1 MKSLEKVPEI
11 IREAKSVGHVID
23 FKWNEK
29 IMEKLIDPAENHN
42 KLENALESISYKASL
57 GLTAALLEWI
67 YWRYKSHTESSQEMK
82 LRIEALWCSISN
94 PEYTKPL
101 VFDLNMDAPATG
113 PIDGPLWVALM
124 NVRMVDVLRRKGSYY
139 LQSEIVGLALL
150 ARHISPK
157 KKIFNK
163 WLKNTLKELKHIFPC
178 QYTYDNIKAIDEEV
192 YNPSAEPV
200 ISRDF
205 FFDPFYIYS
214 AKSSETSIK
223 DFVASLNYETNPFL
237 CFPKEAS

>member
-29 IMEKLIDPAENHN
+29 IMEKFIDPAGDHMG
-42 KLENALESISYKASL
+42 LENSLSGIGYKASL

-67 YWRYKSHTESSQEMK
+67 YWRYKSHVESSQDTK
-82 LRIEALWCSISN
+82 QRIEALWCSISN

-101 VFDLNMDAPATG
+101 VFDLNMDVPASG
-113 PIDGPLWVALM
+113 PIDGPIWVALM
-124 NVRMVDVLRRKGSYY
+124 NVRMIDVLRRKGSYY
-139 LQSEIVGLALL
+139 LQSEIIGLALL

-157 KKIFNK
+157 KKIFDK
-163 WLKNTLKELKHIFPC
+163 WLKDTISELTRFMPC
-178 QYTYDNIKAIDEEV
+178 QYNQEDLNDASKKV
-192 YNPSAEPV
+192 YNPSTEPV
-200 ISRDF
+200 ICREF
-205 FFDPFYIYS
+205 FFDPFYKYS
-214 AKSSETSIK
+214 AKSSETAIK
-223 DFVASLNYETNPFL
+223 DYVASLNYETNPFL